1 MAYRTE
7 GLARGVAIWLSAIL
21 FCLSVAAPAH
31 SLEHVDDGAKNH
43 CTLCIQKV
51 QLNSLLPVGDF
62 IFTLP
67 SPIYEKFELKLTV
80 SLATH
85 IDYFHS
91 RAPPK
96 NS

>member
-62 IFTLP
+62 ILP
-67 SPIYEKFELKLTV
+67 FLHPFMK
-80 SLATH
+80 SL
-85 IDYFHS
+85 S
-91 RAPPK
+91 
-96 NS
+96 